1 MSEMV
6 TEQFGGLA
14 GGFKSQLCRILA
26 AKLEVI
32 HCISLYLGFLRC
44 NINITLVFSIK
55 VSASSGGHR
64 RGCQDRKGM
73 RHESDVLGKTPV
85 REVGEAWGAG
95 RAFRPQCRCVPWAG
109 EREGLFWQG
118 HWGVTEPKSLPEESH
133 LRQGWTR
140 PGDEFLPHS
149 SPEGEPPQSTVVNY
163 SRTVRGLRAPSHA
176 TTAVIRI

>member
-1 MSEMV
+1 MV

-109 EREGLFWQG
+109 EREGLFG
-118 HWGVTEPKSLPEESH
+118 KATGVSQSQSH
-133 LRQGWTR
+133 CQRSPTSARGGPAQVMSSCHTHHQRGNR
-140 PGDEFLPHS
+140 PRAQWSITPA
-149 SPEGEPPQSTVVNY
+149 QSEV
-163 SRTVRGLRAPSHA
+163 
-176 TTAVIRI
+176 